1 MKKSL
6 KDIVVAFMQNP
17 NDKNHSDNATPAQ
30 CAGSSSYARGGGA
43 KI

>member
-6 KDIVVAFMQNP
+6 KEIVVAFMQNP
-17 NDKNHSDNATPAQ
+17 NAMSHSVHAKPAQ
-30 CAGSSSYARGGGA
+30 SGYVRSTGGGGA

>member
-17 NDKNHSDNATPAQ
+17 NDKNHSDNATPVQ
-30 CAGSSSYARGGGA
+30 SVYVRSTGGGGA
-43 KI
+43 EI

>member
-17 NDKNHSDNATPAQ
+17 NDKNHSDNATLAQ
-30 CAGSSSYARGGGA
+30 CSGSSSYACGGGA